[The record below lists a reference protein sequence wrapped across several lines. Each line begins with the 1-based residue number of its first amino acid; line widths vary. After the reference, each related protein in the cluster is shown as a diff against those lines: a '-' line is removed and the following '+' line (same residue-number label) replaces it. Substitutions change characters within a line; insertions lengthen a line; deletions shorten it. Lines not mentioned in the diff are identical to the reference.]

1 MDRERE
7 GRGLGRDGM
16 RRREREGVE
25 EERWK
30 DDRGNGRDGTGH
42 VMEGWKGRRKV
53 MKREERAITAPNLSH
68 SPCIGMLTRDNI
80 HKVLHLRSYP

>member
-1 MDRERE
+1 MDGERE

-42 VMEGWKGRRKV
+42 VMEGWKGK
-53 MKREERAITAPNLSH
+53 KEGDEKGGEGYYSPKLITLSMH
-68 SPCIGMLTRDNI
+68 RHADA
-80 HKVLHLRSYP
+80 

>member
-30 DDRGNGRDGTGH
+30 DDRGNGRDGTGQ
-42 VMEGWKGRRKV
+42 VMEGWKGK
-53 MKREERAITAPNLSH
+53 KEGDEKGGEGLLQPQTYH
-68 SPCIGMLTRDNI
+68 T
-80 HKVLHLRSYP
+80 LHAQAC